1 MFPLSLSLII
11 IIGRRRCMESIYKV
25 MRSFRIRRLLI
36 QWPLNKKHSSW
47 NLFPNVW
54 LTNQELHT
62 RKLRDHESTDA
73 LKWKNSYI
81 FALNHPW
88 YAAFAKIKQFFVSF
102 WVKEFLSIELLKSLS
117 YNGNRLIHFR
127 VMPPLSLN
135 WLDWHIF
142 TLIVIF

>member
-11 IIGRRRCMESIYKV
+11 IIGRRRCMESIYKI

-73 LKWKNSYI
+73 LKWKTFVHFRTQPPMKRCVRKNK
-81 FALNHPW
+81 AV
-88 YAAFAKIKQFFVSF
+88 FVSF

-135 WLDWHIF
+135 WLDRHIF